1 MKIRLIEP
9 EPPGMHVWAKVLL
22 PRLGL
27 PIIAATLK
35 EHGHDVLVY
44 NPTMAPIDWDDVNSS
59 DLVGLSS
66 TTSTATTAYE
76 FADDLRARG
85 IPVVIGGSHVTF
97 MADEALEHV
106 DYVARGEGGEQ
117 LMLELIEALDGDR
130 ELDSIDGLSFTRDG
144 EAVHNPP
151 RAALADLDELP
162 FPDLRL
168 LVGSDKL
175 TTMPIMTSWGCPFDC
190 TFCSVTA
197 MFGKKYRFRSA
208 ESVIAELKD
217 KRPERIFFYD
227 DNMAANRKR
236 LKKLLQMM
244 IDEGLVIPWSAQVRT
259 DVVRDPELLDL
270 MRRSGC
276 QLVYLGLESVNQE
289 TLDRFEKSQ
298 TVADIEKAIKVL
310 HDYGIKSHGMFV
322 LGADDDDVQ
331 TVRDTVAFA
340 IKNKIDTVML
350 NILTPLPGTQQFEEF
365 DDAGRI
371 FDKRWELY
379 DAHHV
384 VFEPAR
390 MTPYELQ
397 IEVLRG
403 YMRFYSLR
411 TWLRYIF
418 TLQFT
423 KQLLFHWWGMV
434 IIRNWRKDERN
445 KAFIKA
451 LKRMWPRP
459 RRAAPCAAPASIDLR
474 RRVDE
479 RGAAEDAAP
488 LTSAA
493 RPGRHERRAPDA
505 PAGTLQTVPRG
516 GPDRL
521 SGRRSDV
528 KVSYLSLVSAGHAT
542 GSPQR
547 GRFAQASRPKGG
559 DAVNGKRRIVTL
571 SVLLGT
577 LLLSLA
583 LTTSAFASPVTSK
596 KAQLREVQ
604 AKLQDVYHQVDMA
617 VEKYNQATT
626 PAHHGPGADQAERA
640 AAQGRR
646 VQPRRR
652 QPAALGARR
661 EHVQA
666 RATSASST
674 SCSPPT
680 ASTTS

>member
-44 NPTMAPIDWDDVNSS
+44 NPTMAPIDWDDVNTS

-76 FADDLRARG
+76 FAEQLRAKG

-117 LMLELIEALDGDR
+117 LMLELIDALGGGR
-130 ELDSIDGLSFTRDG
+130 ELDTIAGLSFKRDG
-144 EAVHNPP
+144 LAVHNPP
-151 RAALADLDELP
+151 REALADLDELP

-217 KRPERIFFYD
+217 KRPQRIFFYD

-236 LKKLLQMM
+236 LKRLLQMM
-244 IDEGLVIPWSAQVRT
+244 IDEDLVIPWSAQVRT
-259 DVVRDPELLDL
+259 DVVRDTELLDL

-276 QLVYLGLESVNQE
+276 NLVYLGLESVNQE

-340 IKNKIDTVML
+340 IRNKIDTVML
-350 NILTPLPGTQQFEEF
+350 NILTPLPGTLAVPGVRRRGPHLRQALGALRRAPRRLRAGAH
-365 DDAGRI
+365 DALRAADRSAPRLHALLLAAHLAGLHLHAAVHQAAALPLVGHGDHPQLAARTSATRRSSRRSSRCGRV
-371 FDKRWELY
+371 R
-379 DAHHV
+379 
-384 VFEPAR
+384 
-390 MTPYELQ
+390 
-397 IEVLRG
+397 
-403 YMRFYSLR
+403 
-411 TWLRYIF
+411 
-418 TLQFT
+418 
-423 KQLLFHWWGMV
+423 
-434 IIRNWRKDERN
+434 
-445 KAFIKA
+445 
-451 LKRMWPRP
+451 
-459 RRAAPCAAPASIDLR
+459 RRAAPCAR
-474 RRVDE
+474 
-479 RGAAEDAAP
+479 
-488 LTSAA
+488 
-493 RPGRHERRAPDA
+493 
-505 PAGTLQTVPRG
+505 
-516 GPDRL
+516 
-521 SGRRSDV
+521 
-528 KVSYLSLVSAGHAT
+528 GHAT
-542 GSPQR
+542 IDPR
-547 GRFAQASRPKGG
+547 GRAGERCA
-559 DAVNGKRRIVTL
+559 ARRT
-571 SVLLGT
+571 
-577 LLLSLA
+577 A
-583 LTTSAFASPVTSK
+583 
-596 KAQLREVQ
+596 
-604 AKLQDVYHQVDMA
+604 
-617 VEKYNQATT
+617 
-626 PAHHGPGADQAERA
+626 
-640 AAQGRR
+640 
-646 VQPRRR
+646 RRR
-652 QPAALGARR
+652 LIEGGSGGGRHAPAAG
-661 EHVQA
+661 
-666 RATSASST
+666 
-674 SCSPPT
+674 
-680 ASTTS
+680 